1 LQGAKLRRNPLFQC
15 RAMDAFAP
23 SPQVQRRTRRFGREY
38 GSLFGRPASNRPN
51 LFHSATAMRRG
62 LRSGTS
68 LERNAPESVTPTV
81 TRYVHRNI
89 SRWRHRG
96 DTRSSLKRLHKQ
108 RGRGEIVK
116 GRSRIRSGQESRR
129 FIVVAV
135 VPAGCRRPCE
145 THNHR
150 RPLVAPAATPS
161 HSKLH
166 GRGVWVPAFA
176 GTTAERERRRKPQ
189 FVFATLGGA
198 AVVMN
203 DVASSIAWPNGVGM
217 VMRNGTRTRV
227 PAIGTNA
234 ISIRRSVAR
243 YLMTGRSGI

>member
-1 LQGAKLRRNPLFQC
+1 MQGAKLRRNPLFQC

-23 SPQVQRRTRRFGREY
+23 SPQVLRRTRRFGREY

-96 DTRSSLKRLHKQ
+96 GTRSSLKRLHKQ
-108 RGRGEIVK
+108 RCWGEIVK

-129 FIVVAV
+129 FILVAV
-135 VPAGCRRPCE
+135 VPAGCRRPA
-145 THNHR
+145 H
-150 RPLVAPAATPS
+150 A
-161 HSKLH
+161 
-166 GRGVWVPAFA
+166 GRGCVCWTQFPAK
-176 GTTAERERRRKPQ
+176 TTAERERRPQAESLTQ

-203 DVASSIAWPNGVGM
+203 DVASSIAGPNGVGM

-243 YLMTGRSGI
+243 YLITGRSGI

>member
-1 LQGAKLRRNPLFQC
+1 
-15 RAMDAFAP
+15 MDAFAP
-23 SPQVQRRTRRFGREY
+23 SPQVLRRTRRFGREY

-108 RGRGEIVK
+108 RCWGEIVK
-116 GRSRIRSGQESRR
+116 GRSRIRSGQESRP
-129 FIVVAV
+129 IHS
-135 VPAGCRRPCE
+135 GCGRPCWLPSSLRTQGPITTGGHWE
-145 THNHR
+145 A
-150 RPLVAPAATPS
+150 LAVTPS

-217 VMRNGTRTRV
+217 VMRKGTRTLV